1 MATLL
6 PPITDLKIQTGMK
19 SGTWMEFE
27 ERMSNASYQVPGES
41 SSQPSG
47 IIAMVAIKPKY
58 LFAVRT
64 YYFFLLDS
72 TNPYPNG
79 LHHIAYLKN
88 L

>member
-1 MATLL
+1 
-6 PPITDLKIQTGMK
+6 MK

-27 ERMSNASYQVPGES
+27 ERMSNASYQVPRES
-41 SSQPSG
+41 SSQSSG
-47 IIAMVAIKPKY
+47 ITAMVAIKPKY
-58 LFAVRT
+58 LFTRIHHVL
-64 YYFFLLDS
+64 FFLLDS

>member
-1 MATLL
+1 M
-6 PPITDLKIQTGMK
+6 PPLTDLKIQTGMK

-27 ERMSNASYQVPGES
+27 ERMSNASYQVPRES
-41 SSQPSG
+41 SSQSSG

-58 LFAVRT
+58 LFTRIHHVL
-64 YYFFLLDS
+64 FFLLDS

>member
-1 MATLL
+1 
-6 PPITDLKIQTGMK
+6 MK

-27 ERMSNASYQVPGES
+27 ERMSNASYQVPRES
-41 SSQPSG
+41 SSQSSG

-58 LFAVRT
+58 LFTRIHHVL
-64 YYFFLLDS
+64 FFLLDS

>member
-1 MATLL
+1 
-6 PPITDLKIQTGMK
+6 
-19 SGTWMEFE
+19 MEFE
-27 ERMSNASYQVPGES
+27 ERMSNASYQVPRES
-41 SSQPSG
+41 SSQSSG

-58 LFAVRT
+58 LFTRIHHVL
-64 YYFFLLDS
+64 FFLLDS